1 MIPAQLLFVKRLT
14 VFMLLLTLLF
24 GCKKKAEPVFT
35 IDPEFTSYV
44 SAFTSGQ
51 VSKESNI
58 MIRLMADYPEEIIA
72 NESVK
77 DKLFKFQPAL
87 KGMAYWTDQRT
98 IEFVPEN
105 SLKSGTVYNVL
116 FHLGKVSEV
125 PDHLKTFEFQF
136 QTIAQTFSVHLEPLK
151 SYSSGNMNWHKLTGT
166 ILTAD
171 VIHDEEIEKVLSAQQ
186 ESQPLNISWIHGT
199 SGTSHQFTIDSIL
212 RKEEPGSATVSW
224 NGKPINVD
232 LSGSE
237 TITIPALGD
246 FSLMSISVVQHPEQ
260 YIRLVFSDPLQ
271 SNQYLDGLIRLENGS
286 DLQFIIEENEIKAYP
301 SVRQIGNLKLFVEA
315 GIKNILGYKLEEDK
329 TFDVNF
335 EEVKPA
341 VRLLGNGVI
350 LPHSDGLILPFEAV
364 NLKAV
369 EVRIIQI
376 FETNI
381 GQFLQVNY
389 LDGNNQLKRVG
400 RLIKKKTIDLTSG
413 APLDYGSW
421 NAYSVDLSELVQ
433 TQPGAIYRIEFSF
446 KRKHSLYPCEED
458 AEMPAETEEI
468 EDDYDEDFEDELS
481 YWDSYE
487 SYYYDYDN
495 DYYYYYD
502 WEERDNPCSDYYYG
516 SHRTVARNILASDLG
531 IIAKGGS
538 DHTMTF
544 VVCDLRTTEPLS
556 GVAIEIYNYQQ
567 QWLGTTSTDAEG
579 MATVDLEGKPFYLIA
594 KNGDQ
599 RGYLR
604 LDDGSSLSL
613 SKFDVSGS
621 VVQKGIKGYI
631 YGERG
636 VWRPGDTLYLTFM
649 LEDRKN
655 SLPANHPVSFE
666 LINPMGQVIKK
677 IVKTAGQNGFYSFTT
692 STPPDAPTGNWTSRI
707 KVGGTTFTKW
717 HRIETVKPNRIKINL
732 DFGTDK
738 LSASR
743 PDVRGSI
750 RATWLHGA
758 IARNLRAQITVR
770 LNQVNTQ
777 FPRYADF
784 VFDDPARTFYS
795 EEQTIFDSR
804 LNNEGKADFLTD
816 LSVGSSAPGM
826 LRAHFITRV
835 FEESGEFSI
844 DRYSIPYAPY
854 ISFVGIK
861 TPKGD
866 KVRGM
871 LLTDTTHTVDIV
883 TIDPDGNKISRSN
896 LDCKVYKINWRW
908 WWDASYD
915 NLASYIGSFQ
925 HSALVSKKVNTF
937 NGEGKF
943 TFRVDYPEW
952 GRYLVRVVD
961 PESGHATGKIVYI
974 DWPGWAGRAQR
985 EHPGGASMLTFN
997 ADKQK
1002 YVVGETATLS
1012 IPTSGQGR
1020 ALISI
1025 ENGSRVVEAHW
1036 VEATEPETRF
1046 NLSISDEMSPN
1057 IFVNV
1062 TLVQP
1067 HAQSVN
1073 DLPIRLY
1080 GVIPIAV
1087 ENPETRLEP
1096 ELKMPDALEPGEKV
1110 TIRVS
1115 EKNGMECSYTIAMVD
1130 EGLLDLTRYQTPDPW
1145 AVFYARE
1152 ALGVKTWDLYDM
1164 VLGAYGGKME
1174 KIFSIGGGCEEEE
1187 DAEGAQSKANRF
1199 PPMVKFI
1206 GPFTLK
1212 KGQTNAHTIKM
1223 PRYIGSVKTM
1233 VVAGNQVA
1241 YGSADKVTPVRKPL
1255 MVLAT
1260 LPRVLGPGEEVKLP
1274 VTIFAMEENINEVE
1288 VSVEANELI
1297 EIVGNTER
1305 ILNFRD
1311 IGDKITE
1318 FDLKVKPVLGI
1329 AKVSIKAKSR
1339 SQSAQYDIELDIR
1352 NPNPPVTEFIDTI
1365 IEPEETWK
1373 VSFHLPGMEGTNKA
1387 ILEISSMPPV
1397 DFGRRLKYLIGYPHG
1412 CIEQT
1417 TSAAFPQ
1424 LFLCDVMELD
1434 NKTIDK
1440 TEENIKTAIRKINTF
1455 MLPGGGLS
1463 YWPGGQYESDWGTS
1477 YAGHFMLEAE
1487 AKGYNLPVDF
1497 KKKWLRY
1504 QKKTAR
1510 QWQKSSEKYRQS
1522 DLTQA
1527 YRLYTLAL
1535 ANSPDLGSMNRLREQ
1550 SDLSVQAAWRLAA
1563 AYVLA
1568 GQKEIASKMIGNIST
1583 EVSKYSGFN
1592 YTYGSKERDWAM
1604 ILETLTLL
1612 DQRAK
1617 GIDLVKKISG
1627 QLSSHRWMSTQ
1638 TTAYC
1643 LLAITRFAGSDA
1655 TSQEMKYEYSLKEG
1669 GRSINAATKLAVAQ
1683 HDINVTNQLNGY
1695 VMVNNKGAG
1704 ILFARVT
1711 MQGIPE
1717 IGDQTSASNNLTL
1730 QIEYTD
1736 MDGHSIDPENI
1747 LQGIDFL
1754 AHVTVSNPT
1763 GTENYRDMALTQIFP
1778 SGWEI
1783 HNTRMDDIAPVNQSS
1798 SPNYQDIRDDRV
1810 YTYFH
1815 LPRYEKK
1822 TFVIQLNAAYA
1833 GKYYLPTV
1841 YCDAMYDERVNAR
1854 RPGKWIEVSKD

>member
-1 MIPAQLLFVKRLT
+1 MISISTTNLKRLPL
-14 VFMLLLTLLF
+14 FLLLLVIF
-24 GCKKKAEPVFT
+24 SSCKKKPEAVFT
-35 IDPEFTSYV
+35 INPEFTSYV

-51 VSKESNI
+51 ISKESNI
-58 MIRLMADYPEEIIA
+58 MIRLANEYPEEITADAPIDD
-72 NESVK
+72 N
-77 DKLFKFQPAL
+77 LFKFQPGL
-87 KGMAYWTDQRT
+87 KGSTYWIDQRT
-98 IEFVPEN
+98 IRFVPDA
-105 SLKSGTVYNVL
+105 SLKSGTVYNVR
-116 FHLGKVSEV
+116 FDLGKVADV

-136 QTIAQTFSVHLEPLK
+136 QTINQTFSIRFEPLK
-151 SYSSGNMNWHKLTGT
+151 SYSSIDMKWHKLEGT
-166 ILTAD
+166 LLTAD
-171 VIHDEEIEKVLSAQQ
+171 IIDDDVIEKVLSAKQ
-186 ESQPLNISWIHGT
+186 ENQKLGISWIHG
-199 SGTSHQFTIDSIL
+199 SEGTSHQFTVDSIL
-212 RKEEPGSATVSW
+212 RTEKESSVVVSW

-232 LSGSE
+232 LSGNE
-237 TITIPALGD
+237 TIAIPALGD
-246 FSLMSISVVQHPEQ
+246 FSMMSISVVQHPEQ
-260 YIRLVFSDPLQ
+260 YVRLVFSDPIQ

-301 SVRQIGNLKLFVEA
+301 SVRQTGSLKVYVEA
-315 GIKNILGYKLEEDK
+315 DIKNSLGYKLKADN
-329 TFDVNF
+329 TYDVSF
-335 EEVKPA
+335 EEEKPA
-341 VRLLGNGVI
+341 VRLVGKGVI
-350 LPHSDGLILPFEAV
+350 LPNSDGLILPFEAV

-376 FETNI
+376 YENNI
-381 GQFLQVNY
+381 GQFLQTNF

-400 RLIKKKTIDLTSG
+400 RLIKRKTIELTSG
-413 APLDYGSW
+413 NPLDYGSW
-421 NAYSVDLSELVQ
+421 NTYSIDLSELIR
-433 TQPGAIYRIEFSF
+433 TQPGAIYRVEFSF
-446 KRKHSLYPCEED
+446 KRKHSLYPCEDDGEGD
-458 AEMPAETEEI
+458 DNMESTDE
-468 EDDYDEDFEDELS
+468 DYDDVFEDELS

-487 SYYYDYDN
+487 SYYN
-495 DYYYYYD
+495 DYSDEYNYYYD
-502 WEERDNPCSDYYYG
+502 WEEREDPCSDYYYG

-538 DHTMTF
+538 DHSMTF
-544 VVCDLRTTEPLS
+544 AVCDLRTTEPIT
-556 GVAIEIYNYQQ
+556 GVDVEVYNYQQ
-567 QWLGTTSTDAEG
+567 QLLGTTTTNSDG
-579 MATVDLEGKPFYLIA
+579 LATVALDGKPFYLIA
-594 KNGDQ
+594 RNGDQ

-649 LEDRKN
+649 LEDKKK
-655 SLPANHPVSFE
+655 SLPPNHPVSFE

-677 IVKTAGQNGFYSFTT
+677 MVKTIGQNGFYSFITAT
-692 STPPDAPTGNWTSRI
+692 APDAPTGNWTARI

-717 HRIETVKPNRIKINL
+717 LRIETVKPNRIKISL
-732 DFGTDK
+732 DFGTEK
-738 LSASR
+738 LSVTK

-750 RATWLHGA
+750 KATWLHGA
-758 IARNLRAQITVR
+758 IARNLRAQITVM
-770 LNQVNTQ
+770 LNQVTTQ
-777 FPRYADF
+777 FSKYADY

-804 LNNEGKADFLTD
+804 LNNEGTANFSTN

-826 LRAHFITRV
+826 LQAHFITRV

-854 ISFVGIK
+854 TSFVGIK

-866 KVRGM
+866 KARGM
-871 LLTDTTHTVDIV
+871 LLTDTTHTVEIITV
-883 TIDPDGNKISRSN
+883 DPDGNKISRSD
-896 LDCKVYKINWRW
+896 LDCRVYKINWRW

-915 NLASYIGSFQ
+915 NLASYIGSSQ
-925 HSALVSKKVNTF
+925 HSALVSKKVNTR

-943 TFRVDYPEW
+943 TFRIDYPEW
-952 GRYLVRVVD
+952 GRYLVRVID
-961 PESGHATGKIVYI
+961 PKSGHATGKIVYI

-985 EHPGGASMLTFN
+985 ENPGGASMLTFS

-1002 YVVGETATLS
+1002 YMVGETAIIS
-1012 IPTSGQGR
+1012 IPSSGQGR

-1046 NLSISDEMSPN
+1046 NLLISDQMTPN
-1057 IFVNV
+1057 VFVNV

-1080 GVIPIAV
+1080 GVIPLSV
-1087 ENPETRLEP
+1087 ENPGTKLEP
-1096 ELKMPDALEPGEKV
+1096 ELKMPDVLEPEEAV
-1110 TIRVS
+1110 TIQVK
-1115 EKNGMECSYTIAMVD
+1115 EKNGKECSYTVAMVD
-1130 EGLLDLTRYQTPDPW
+1130 EGLLDLTRFRTPDPW
-1145 AVFYARE
+1145 SVFYARE
-1152 ALGVKTWDLYDM
+1152 ALGVRTWDIYDM

-1174 KIFSIGGGCEEEE
+1174 KIFSIGGGWEEEGE
-1187 DAEGAQSKANRF
+1187 NEGAQSKANRF

-1212 KGQTNAHTIKM
+1212 KGQTNSHTIYM

-1233 VVAGNQVA
+1233 VVAGNQAA
-1241 YGSADKVTPVRKPL
+1241 YGRADKVTPVRKPL

-1260 LPRVLGPGEEVKLP
+1260 LPRVLGPNEEVKLP
-1274 VTIFAMEENINEVE
+1274 VTVFAMEENIKEVD
-1288 VSVEANELI
+1288 VTVETNELI
-1297 EIVGNTER
+1297 EIVGDSKR
-1305 ILNFRD
+1305 IINFRD
-1311 IGDKITE
+1311 IGDMMTD
-1318 FDLKVKPVLGI
+1318 FDLKAKPGIGIGKVTVRVKSG
-1329 AKVSIKAKSR
+1329 
-1339 SQSAQYDIELDIR
+1339 SQTAQYNIELDIR

-1365 IEPEETWK
+1365 VEPGKTWE
-1373 VSFHLPGMEGTNKA
+1373 VSFQLAGMTGTNTA
-1387 ILEISSMPPV
+1387 ILEVSNMPPV
-1397 DFGRRLKYLIGYPHG
+1397 DFGRRLKYLTGYPHG

-1424 LFLCDVMELD
+1424 LFLGDVMELGE
-1434 NKTIDK
+1434 KTVNK
-1440 TEENIKTAIRKINTF
+1440 TEENVKAAIRRLNTF
-1455 MLPGGGLS
+1455 MLPSGGLS

-1487 AKGYNLPVDF
+1487 TKGYNLPADF

-1504 QKKTAR
+1504 QKKAAK
-1510 QWQKSSEKYRQS
+1510 QWRKSNEKYQQS

-1527 YRLYTLAL
+1527 YRLYTMAL

-1550 SDLSVQAAWRLAA
+1550 ENLSVPAIWRLAA

-1568 GQKEIASKMIGNIST
+1568 GQPEIAAKLVGNITT
-1583 EVSKYSGFN
+1583 EVTDYSGFN
-1592 YTYGSKERDWAM
+1592 YTYGSRERDWAM

-1617 GIDLVKKISG
+1617 GIDLVQKISK
-1627 QLSSHRWMSTQ
+1627 QLSSQHWMSTQ

-1643 LLAITRFAGSDA
+1643 LLAISKFAGSDA
-1655 TSQEMKYEYSLKEG
+1655 TSKEMKYEFSLKAG
-1669 GRSINAATKLAVAQ
+1669 GKTINAVTKLAVAQ
-1683 HDINVTNQLNGY
+1683 HELDVTNQQAGQ
-1695 VMVNNKGAG
+1695 VMVKNKGNG

-1717 IGDQTSASNNLTL
+1717 TGDQTVTNNNLTL
-1730 QIEYTD
+1730 QVEYTD
-1736 MDGHSIDPENI
+1736 MDGHSIDPEHI
-1747 LQGIDFL
+1747 IQGIDFL
-1754 AHVTVSNPT
+1754 AHVTVSNPS
-1763 GTENYRDMALTQIFP
+1763 GIEDYRDMALTQIFP

-1783 HNTRMDDIAPVNQSS
+1783 HNTRMDDFTSVHQSS
-1798 SPNYQDIRDDRV
+1798 VPNYQDIRDDRV

-1815 LPRYEKK
+1815 LPRYERK
-1822 TFVIQLNAAYA
+1822 TFVIQLNAAYV

-1841 YCDAMYDERVNAR
+1841 YCEAMYDERVNAR
-1854 RPGKWIEVSKD
+1854 RPGKWIVVDKD